1 MMSSWP
7 DFIAQIAIILPA
19 FLFALTFHEFSHALV
34 AYLLGDDTAK
44 KLGRLTLN
52 PLAHIDFIGLLFL
65 ILIRFGWA
73 KPVPFDHRNF
83 KHPKIYSII
92 TALSGPMANFLL
104 ALICLYIV
112 KYCPYAGFSPA
123 VTKTFVQIFGTT
135 AYVNIMLGVFNILPI
150 PMLDGGHI
158 ITALLVD
165 KYPGFILWLYK
176 YSFFV
181 LLILILLPPVQTFLI
196 KSILAMEIIL
206 QSLVI

>member
-1 MMSSWP
+1 MMNPWP

-52 PLAHIDFIGLLFL
+52 PLAHVDFIGLLFL

-83 KHPKIYSII
+83 KYPKTYSII
-92 TALSGPMANFLL
+92 TALAGPLANFVL
-104 ALICLYIV
+104 ALACMYVV
-112 KYCPYAGFSPA
+112 KYCHCAGFSPA
-123 VTKTFVQIFGTT
+123 VTKTFVQIFATT
-135 AYVNIMLGVFNILPI
+135 AYVNIMLGVFNILPL
-150 PMLDGGHI
+150 PMLDGSHI
-158 ITALLVD
+158 LTALLVD
-165 KYPGFILWLYK
+165 KYPEFVLWLYK
-176 YSFFV
+176 YSFFI
-181 LLILILLPPVQTFLI
+181 LLILILMPPVQAFLV
-196 KSILAMEIIL
+196 KSILAVEILL